1 MTEQELLQMR
11 DLAEDGKLQ
20 FKERANDRYDISCE
34 IVAFCNSRG
43 GQLVIGINDKTGVI
57 NALSYQELQEVTN
70 LLTNIASENVIP
82 NILIEVENVPV
93 KGGGVVIATISE
105 GKNKPYHDNKGII
118 WVKNGAD
125 KRKVFDNSELAEMMS
140 ECGSFAPD
148 EAAVPNATIDD
159 LDADTIKL
167 YLMSRFA
174 PVFKGKN
181 IDELNM
187 KDYSLD
193 AMAETIITSNPQLRA

>member
-57 NALSYQELQEVTN
+57 NALSYQKLQEATN

-82 NILIEVENVPV
+82 NILVESTS
-93 KGGGVVIATISE
+93 K
-105 GKNKPYHDNKGII
+105 
-118 WVKNGAD
+118 
-125 KRKVFDNSELAEMMS
+125 
-140 ECGSFAPD
+140 C
-148 EAAVPNATIDD
+148 
-159 LDADTIKL
+159 
-167 YLMSRFA
+167 
-174 PVFKGKN
+174 N
-181 IDELNM
+181 IT
-187 KDYSLD
+187 KYY
-193 AMAETIITSNPQLRA
+193 

>member
-57 NALSYQELQEVTN
+57 NALSYQELQEATN

-93 KGGGVVIATISE
+93 KGGGVVIDQAIHSIDLVNWIVDSE
-105 GKNKPYHDNKGII
+105 IENVSCSMHNRGHSIVSVEDSAEGLITYINEKG
-118 WVKNGAD
+118 
-125 KRKVFDNSELAEMMS
+125 
-140 ECGSFAPD
+140 
-148 EAAVPNATIDD
+148 
-159 LDADTIKL
+159 
-167 YLMSRFA
+167 
-174 PVFKGKN
+174 
-181 IDELNM
+181 
-187 KDYSLD
+187 
-193 AMAETIITSNPQLRA
+193 